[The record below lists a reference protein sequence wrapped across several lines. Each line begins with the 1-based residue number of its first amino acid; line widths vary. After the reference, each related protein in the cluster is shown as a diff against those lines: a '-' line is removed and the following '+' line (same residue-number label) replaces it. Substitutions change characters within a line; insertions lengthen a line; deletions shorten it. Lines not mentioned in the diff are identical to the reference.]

1 MTSTF
6 VNFRQNNSG
15 LLVNIDDAIV
25 LVSKLEDHLRLL
37 SYRAYS
43 YSKHSE
49 LRGSLSNHPKKVK
62 YRAKAMFDIQQ
73 PKAQLCA

>member
-25 LVSKLEDHLRLL
+25 LVSKMEDHLRLQQSIFIFIAL
-37 SYRAYS
+37 RAAGLALKPPEV
-43 YSKHSE
+43 SKVS
-49 LRGSLSNHPKKVK
+49 
-62 YRAKAMFDIQQ
+62 
-73 PKAQLCA
+73 C